1 MFPGAALKQIELTAE
16 GGGTQGWGQ
25 VIMVFTSFFNVN
37 AVMKYIRNMYF
48 STFTL
53 QFILC
58 VGTKFNQV
66 VSNKFLSYIGLT

>member
-1 MFPGAALKQIELTAE
+1 MFPRAALKQIELTAE

-25 VIMVFTSFFNVN
+25 VIMDYFLFNVN

-58 VGTKFNQV
+58 IGTKFNQV
-66 VSNKFLSYIGLT
+66 VSNKFPSYIGLT